1 MTDNR
6 EEVVAVIMPE
16 SKSEGEAVL
25 TKIVTD
31 VELRAESVVINSQED
46 YQSAAELGRLIK
58 QRSSEVQAFFAPLKQ
73 AVHEA
78 HKQVCD
84 REKQMLTPLVN
95 AEKTIKKTMGA
106 WAMEQERI
114 RREEEERLRKAAQ
127 AESERLLNEAIKASE
142 SGDTA
147 SAEMAMAN
155 AEVMESAGKSISLSE
170 SKPQAT
176 GVSVATDWEIVS
188 VDSSKVPLS
197 LNGIDLRPVDTKAV
211 IRLIRA
217 SKGKI
222 EIPGVAYKAVAKM
235 SFRK

>member
-16 SKSEGEAVL
+16 SKSEGEAEL
-25 TKIVTD
+25 TKTVTD
-31 VELRAESVVINSQED
+31 VELRAESVAINSKED

-58 QRSSEVQAFFAPLKQ
+58 QRSAEVQAFFAPLKQ
-73 AVHEA
+73 AAHEA
-78 HKQVCD
+78 HKRVCD

-127 AESERLLNEAIKASE
+127 DESERLLNEAIKASE

-155 AEVMESAGKSISLSE
+155 AEIMESAGKSISLSE
-170 SKPQAT
+170 SKPQAA

-188 VDSSKVPLS
+188 VDSNKVPLS

-222 EIPGVAYKAVAKM
+222 EIPGIAYKSVAKM